1 MQNRRVV
8 KVADEDRMRNR
19 ESKFSEDRTTLGNQA
34 QGVKDFPIPL
44 RCVLE
49 AFLGRFANFY
59 LTAPFRLQNL

>member
-1 MQNRRVV
+1 V
-8 KVADEDRMRNR
+8 RNR
-19 ESKFSEDRTTLGNQA
+19 ESKFSEDRTTLWNQA
-34 QGVKDFPIPL
+34 QGVKYFPIPL